1 MNVENASDWVQSLEE
16 FFKPFEGYFVR
27 SETRD
32 NAQKY
37 MRALL
42 GDVERKNSW
51 QLSEVLGLADPHPLQ
66 RMLREGKWE
75 DKVVRCQLRA
85 EVVEVMGTEQGIGVV
100 DESGFV
106 KWGEKSAGVSR
117 QYCGRIGKVENC
129 QVGVYLGYVT
139 AESAAF
145 LDCQLYLP
153 QSWCEDRE
161 RCRAAQIPDDVTF
174 QTKPQIAQ
182 AMLDQAWD
190 EGVPMQWVTG
200 DTLYGN
206 SPHFRQAIQQRDRYY
221 VLAIGAHHHVQPIPA
236 PQAIA
241 LPTLAQ
247 TLPEI
252 GWQRLCFRLGEK
264 GPIWYDWQAI
274 RVQMKNDTIGE
285 QWLLLQRSVNDTAD
299 DKFYL
304 SNAPSNTLLLDLVAV
319 ALSRHPI
326 EDLFEEAKGEVG
338 MADYEVRHWHSW
350 HRHMTLVMLAHTWL
364 KLIQLQH
371 REKKST
377 THLVELE
384 PC

>member
-1 MNVENASDWVQSLEE
+1 MNVENASDWDKSLEE
-16 FFKPFEGYFVR
+16 FFKPFEAYFVR

-32 NAQKY
+32 NAQNY

-42 GDVERKNSW
+42 GDVKRKNSW
-51 QLSEVLGLADPHPLQ
+51 QVSEALGLADPHPLQ

-75 DKVVRCQLRA
+75 DQEVRCQLRA
-85 EVVEVMGTEQGIGVV
+85 EVVAVMRTEQGIGVV

-106 KWGEKSAGVSR
+106 KWGAKSAGVSR

-139 AESAAF
+139 ADSAAF

-153 QSWCEDRE
+153 QSWCADRE
-161 RCRAAQIPDDVTF
+161 RCRSAQIPDDVPF

-182 AMLDQAWD
+182 GMLEQAWD
-190 EGVPMQWVTG
+190 EGVAMQWVTG
-200 DTLYGN
+200 DSLYGN
-206 SPHFRQAIQQRDRYY
+206 SPTFREAIQQRDRYY
-221 VLAIGAHHHVQPIPA
+221 VLAIGVTHHVQQMPSEQVTSL
-236 PQAIA
+236 QA
-241 LPTLAQ
+241 LAQ
-247 TLPEI
+247 DLPAQTWE
-252 GWQRLCFRLGEK
+252 RLGEK
-264 GPIWYDWQAI
+264 EPIWYDWQAI

-285 QWLLLQRSVNDTAD
+285 QWLLLQRSVNDVAD
-299 DKFYL
+299 YKFYL
-304 SNAPSNTLLLDLVAV
+304 SNAPSDTQLLDLVGV
-319 ALSRHPI
+319 ALSRHSI
-326 EDLFEEAKGEVG
+326 ETLFEEAKGEVG

-377 THLVELE
+377 SHLVEFE